1 MNKFYNYLSIAAC
14 AILAASAT
22 SCSDKEQTCLDLNS
36 MPQKAS
42 VTGVLS
48 YSEGVTLID
57 GKFHES
63 IKPVAGQTVDI
74 IVDNDDYKSGAKGET
89 LIASVVTDENG
100 RYSAEIPMPLTSS
113 VNVIVRPHDFE
124 GIHYSVEKENNK
136 PVNKQSNVIYHA
148 YQSSKNITGGSKG
161 VLNIEYSDFSSLE
174 QIEMFKG
181 TAKLNIKVGKLID
194 RYTPAVTARYEDQ
207 TSEDYN
213 KLFLASSPKRITC
226 FDIMASADALITV
239 TYSNNEVRTYNA
251 TSGSNGVMTLTIPV
265 IDTPSQFTCEVEFLP
280 VIADYRL
287 YEQYSKEWSTQE
299 LDKWVSGYPYYY
311 SNYNVPYNYD
321 YKATTVK
328 GYYSASRKTF
338 PANLQVS
345 TPLNFEAKVY
355 YFTAYDGTYIGVNG
369 TEWLEDIVKEE
380 SNQ

>member
-113 VNVIVRPHDFE
+113 VNVIVRPHDF
-124 GIHYSVEKENNK
+124 
-136 PVNKQSNVIYHA
+136 
-148 YQSSKNITGGSKG
+148 
-161 VLNIEYSDFSSLE
+161 
-174 QIEMFKG
+174 
-181 TAKLNIKVGKLID
+181 
-194 RYTPAVTARYEDQ
+194 
-207 TSEDYN
+207 
-213 KLFLASSPKRITC
+213 
-226 FDIMASADALITV
+226 
-239 TYSNNEVRTYNA
+239 
-251 TSGSNGVMTLTIPV
+251 
-265 IDTPSQFTCEVEFLP
+265 
-280 VIADYRL
+280 
-287 YEQYSKEWSTQE
+287 
-299 LDKWVSGYPYYY
+299 
-311 SNYNVPYNYD
+311 
-321 YKATTVK
+321 
-328 GYYSASRKTF
+328 
-338 PANLQVS
+338 
-345 TPLNFEAKVY
+345 
-355 YFTAYDGTYIGVNG
+355 
-369 TEWLEDIVKEE
+369 
-380 SNQ
+380 